1 MHTQMPIY
9 FEGIFS
15 KNQRGFRKRYK
26 AQNFPL
32 TMLEKWKQRI
42 HNKKVCGALLSY
54 LPKAFDDTSHEL
66 LLA

>member
-1 MHTQMPIY
+1 MHTQIPIY

-42 HNKKVCGALLSY
+42 DNKKVCGAL
-54 LPKAFDDTSHEL
+54 
-66 LLA
+66 